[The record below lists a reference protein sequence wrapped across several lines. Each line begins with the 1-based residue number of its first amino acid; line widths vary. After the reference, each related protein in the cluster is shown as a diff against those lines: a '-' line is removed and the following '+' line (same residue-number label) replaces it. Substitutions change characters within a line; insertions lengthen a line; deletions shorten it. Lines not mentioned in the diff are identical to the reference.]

1 MKLLARYPTRTGAG
15 GIASLGLLSWAAC
28 WGTKGRLARPKAREG
43 VAPGPNSG
51 PGPNNG
57 TLAMRSEGS
66 EGLHEAT
73 KALTVAI
80 VGLLA
85 ISLISNLVLLLLY

>member
-1 MKLLARYPTRTGAG
+1 
-15 GIASLGLLSWAAC
+15 
-28 WGTKGRLARPKAREG
+28 
-43 VAPGPNSG
+43 
-51 PGPNNG
+51 
-57 TLAMRSEGS
+57 MRSEGS